1 MKYSQLFG
9 KTTKQA
15 PHDADSPNAR
25 LLTQGGFIHQLMA
38 GAYTYLPLGLRVL
51 HKVQKIVREE
61 MDAIGGQE
69 VSIPMLTPKHVWEDM
84 GRWGIDVLYKLEGA
98 GGKELALAA
107 TAEDMITPVV
117 KQYAQ
122 SYKDFPVLLY
132 QMNNKFRNEPRAK
145 SGILRGREFNMK
157 DLYSFHLTQEGFEE
171 FYERSKQA
179 YLNVYNRCGLDAMV
193 VKASGGDFTKKYSH
207 EFQVKTESGEDKI
220 YIDKATGEALNREV
234 VPEEDWENTDKYE
247 VHKAIEV
254 GNIFPLETRFSD
266 AIDFKVQ
273 DENGDMRQVIM
284 GSYGIGPSRVV
295 GSIVEV
301 HHDDKGIIWPK
312 SVAPFHVYLASLSS
326 KDEAIQARID
336 EVTSGLYEDL
346 QAAGVEVLWDER
358 NVRPGNKFADA
369 DLIGL
374 PLRLVISEKT
384 LAENS
389 IEWKERHESEAKL
402 VAIDEILEA
411 TKTWLEAPMHLT
423 SHE

>member
-1 MKYSQLFG
+1 
-9 KTTKQA
+9 
-15 PHDADSPNAR
+15 
-25 LLTQGGFIHQLMA
+25 
-38 GAYTYLPLGLRVL
+38 
-51 HKVQKIVREE
+51 
-61 MDAIGGQE
+61 
-69 VSIPMLTPKHVWEDM
+69 
-84 GRWGIDVLYKLEGA
+84 
-98 GGKELALAA
+98 
-107 TAEDMITPVV
+107 
-117 KQYAQ
+117 
-122 SYKDFPVLLY
+122 
-132 QMNNKFRNEPRAK
+132 
-145 SGILRGREFNMK
+145 MK

-179 YLNVYNRCGLDAMV
+179 YLNVYNRCGLDAIV

-220 YIDKATGEALNREV
+220 YIDKATGDALNKEV
-234 VPEEDWENTDKYE
+234 VPEEDWENEDKYE

-301 HHDDKGIIWPK
+301 HHDEKGIVWPK

-326 KDEAIQARID
+326 KDEAVQARID
-336 EVTSGLYEDL
+336 EVASSLYEDL
-346 QAAGVEVLWDER
+346 QAVGVEVLWDER
-358 NVRPGNKFADA
+358 DVRPGNKFADA

-384 LAENS
+384 LAENN
-389 IEWKERHESEAKL
+389 IEWKERHETESKL
-402 VAIDEILEA
+402 ISIDEILEV
-411 TKTWLEAPMHLT
+411 TKTWLEAPLHLT